1 MRNEDRRFKVI
12 HKEGNSLGHV
22 MEILVDKETGV
33 HYLFAQSGYAGGL
46 TMLLDSQG
54 RPVIDLTAAYDL
66 DGYSGP
72 ADTDVLKGIEE
83 VSGHDELEGHAD
95 DLVGKHC
102 KGDGP
107 Y

>member
-54 RPVIDLTAAYDL
+54 RPVIDLTAAYDF
-66 DGYSGP
+66 
-72 ADTDVLKGIEE
+72 
-83 VSGHDELEGHAD
+83 D
-95 DLVGKHC
+95 D
-102 KGDGP
+102 
-107 Y
+107 

>member
-22 MEILVDKETGV
+22 MEILVDKETGI

-66 DGYSGP
+66 D
-72 ADTDVLKGIEE
+72 D
-83 VSGHDELEGHAD
+83 
-95 DLVGKHC
+95 
-102 KGDGP
+102 
-107 Y
+107 

>member
-1 MRNEDRRFKVI
+1 
-12 HKEGNSLGHV
+12 

-66 DGYSGP
+66 D
-72 ADTDVLKGIEE
+72 D
-83 VSGHDELEGHAD
+83 
-95 DLVGKHC
+95 
-102 KGDGP
+102 
-107 Y
+107 